1 MVVVVVVVVLGSI
14 SRVEWRLGRGGWE
27 GGRERG
33 F

>member
-1 MVVVVVVVVLGSI
+1 VVVVVVVVLGSI
-14 SRVEWRLGRGGWE
+14 SRVEWRWGRVGWV